1 MLDRDIAAQSSARVR
16 PCGLCSVCPDTLPA
30 VLVLVYL
37 CLFVCVSVIVCLSR
51 LSVCLSVRLF
61 LPHAHA
67 HVHAHVRVSGMCL
80 LFVCGLS
87 WCAVC
92 LGTSRASTR
101 GRGPTFQLAPSSPIL
116 ILVFL
121 VCEKSHL

>member
-16 PCGLCSVCPDTLPA
+16 PCGLCSVCSGTLPA

-61 LPHAHA
+61 LL
-67 HVHAHVRVSGMCL
+67 HVRVSGMCL

-87 WCAVC
+87 RYKSCFDA
-92 LGTSRASTR
+92 
-101 GRGPTFQLAPSSPIL
+101 GRGPTFQLAPSSPI
-116 ILVFL
+116 
-121 VCEKSHL
+121 